1 MFRRNARTRYE
12 ARAHSQNIRAS
23 DIMDFP
29 TTPVDGEFIMY
40 DLTSGKY
47 VTSGKD
53 AVSTAEMNAAITN
66 LIDGAPGTLN
76 TLKEIADTLGDPD
89 NIATDLISKVN
100 ATAVKT
106 DLISFD
112 PNTPRSVNLN
122 QILGIDIKDFEI
134 TRNKIAAGEIT
145 TSKIA
150 DRNIGELQIAIN
162 SITTNHIAAQ
172 QVTTNKIADLAINQ
186 NKLATGSVTSLKIG
200 QSQVIN
206 NHLASNSVQENNIL
220 NDSIT
225 TSKILNQNIT
235 TSKLKD
241 GDVTSIKLAQQ
252 CVNTTNLA
260 NDCVT
265 NAKMADNAVQS
276 ENILNQSITSAK
288 MATSSI
294 TAINITDGNVTT
306 SKFAAGAVDSNALG
320 TSSVTRN
327 KIANLEVVTDKL
339 AYHAVTEDQIAVNA
353 VTNNKIKNDE
363 ISLSKMKADSIGT
376 NQLIDNSVTSAK
388 IANNTIVVGDLANDC
403 VTTDKILD
411 SNITAV
417 KLASNSVE
425 TAKIKNRNV
434 TSEKIAE
441 NAITKFEL
449 ASNAIET
456 THLKALNV
464 TTSKIADKNITFSKI
479 QDVAPNTIVAR
490 NDNDTGV
497 LSSVTILDKQLLI
510 GTGNGFNARELSGDV
525 TMNNLGEVTVSADAI
540 TTSKIGAQQVTKDK
554 IKAKDITHAEIA
566 TKTITGGSSGNIAF
580 NTIISENILADEIKQ
595 SNVGPGAIGTTE
607 LEDRK
612 VTSIKIDNGA
622 VTSNELGINAV
633 ETTHIKDLNVTHAK
647 LAADSV
653 ISSKILNGNITT
665 AKIADSA
672 IVSAKIADNNVILSK
687 IQKIDGNALL
697 VNNTGASDNVV
708 AKVVSNKQLL
718 IGNGAGFNSRILTG
732 DITMDNEGVVTVSNN
747 AINNSKIATNSIDIN
762 QLQANSVGS
771 TQLVIASVS
780 GGATGIIAL
789 DTITTDNLAANSVD
803 SSEIKNDAVITSKIL
818 AGNVTLD
825 KLDAPISHK
834 LSVID
839 VQGLTTENP
848 LVLNNITSNSTN
860 ITNNTIA
867 ITALTTGAPELLNT
881 LSEIASALGN
891 DANYATSVTTNLAG
905 KVSKGTLANPVVEDI
920 YGTKTFH
927 SLIGGSISGLAA
939 QATKLATVNGQAV
952 TIAGK
957 PFDGLSNISIA
968 PEDITGLNV
977 GSKQI
982 ISTAERV
989 KINNI
994 QFSTTPT
1001 TAIDLYALNQNV
1013 DNAVLKSDVNQSIQG
1028 EKTFTKN
1035 VTINAGYK
1043 LMGDVDGQIK
1053 QATQSLITTVGTLLS
1068 LNVAGTITSAGITST
1083 ENITA
1088 TGKTVSAETFSA
1100 AGNISA
1106 VNITSTGDFIGNVT
1120 GNLTGDFTG
1129 NIKGPSDGG
1138 NIESVFVNSQWDAN
1152 QNAYTKA
1159 IIKADLIGA
1168 VTGGITGDVAGNSTG
1183 CTGNSATATQLLAS
1197 KKIGNVDFDGT
1208 QDIVPSTIA
1217 IVTDVAAAERFV
1229 TFNDSNAN
1237 AAQQIKNH
1245 ADFKYKPSEGKL
1257 TVPTIVSSLIGNITG
1272 NVNGNVLKAADNSVV
1287 INADTKIATLN
1298 GITMGGDITMGA
1310 NDITGTNGSTITM
1323 TTLNGTL
1330 GTAAQTSITS
1340 VGTLSSLNVGG
1351 DLIVTSGNLE
1361 IQGATAVLTCSSLVG
1376 EVTGNASSATELKDM
1391 RTIAGQNFNGTQSIT
1406 KEQLATG
1413 GIITVDGTQTLTN
1426 KTLDSTT
1433 LNGTLTVGS
1442 NDITGTSGSVITM
1455 TTLNGTLGTASQ
1467 PNITSVGTLAG
1478 LMVSGNIN
1486 MNDQQ
1491 ISNCEKLSLKAGS
1504 SIDGTSITFKGN
1516 AYTVTNGVYT
1526 GPSANNNV
1534 SSNSIG
1540 IPTTFTS
1547 TLAVSGAVTIS
1558 STLTMGTNNID
1569 CTGLIGGTTAT
1580 FVGSFNGNAATVT
1593 NGLYNSSPSAQEVN
1607 SDMNFNKKCVF
1618 SHGNN
1623 QFTNGLTIAGG
1634 LVVDSIDISGKI
1646 TAGAGGGFKGN
1657 YYDSSNATIIDNTSG
1672 SVVFTGALTGTAS
1685 FATALVTTV
1694 KIGSP
1699 NIGTLS
1705 TSNSVGA
1712 TVDFT
1717 GQADVTLTPQHCGIS
1732 TAGLTTGDTTM
1743 ISGDERIKYDGYEAS
1758 INANTL
1764 GISNIVGTGNSITG
1778 ALDNISEINQFLTG
1792 SNEVGSTIG
1801 GTLGAEFLKY
1811 LKLGTSGATA
1821 ASSTIYDNITFHKNI
1836 EAPSGLTG
1844 IASQATR
1851 LETARK
1857 IGSNFAGTINQD
1869 YVEFNGTA
1877 NVTLTPRL
1885 VGLGNADDTSDV
1897 NKPVST
1903 AVQAELDL
1911 KAPLAAP
1918 TFTGTPAAPTAT
1930 PGTNTTQLATT
1941 AFVKTAVDNLVDSAP
1956 GALDTLNELA
1966 AAIGDDA
1973 NYAATVTT
1981 ALSGKHP
1988 SITTSARLDANLIGA
2003 NGDVSNTEYGYLDG
2017 VTSAIQTQIDS
2028 KQATITDASLTIA
2041 RTSGLQTAL
2050 DSKQATITSS
2060 VDVSMNNLWVQGD
2073 ISCNGGIEF
2082 KGHILPLA
2090 HETYDIGAADRKI
2103 RHLFLSDNSLWI
2115 GDNHK
2120 IDITGGKMKFKK
2132 RKTDIVPAS
2141 ILAAGGDSVGALA
2154 FTPGVG
2160 QLQDMQLHH
2169 WEEYARTLDVGG
2181 KGVGNALLQDI
2192 FVGNTVGD
2200 WEEDDALDDDIIISK
2215 VTGLQE
2221 ALNGKQSTI
2230 ADGDLTIAKTN
2241 GLQAAL
2247 DSKQTTITLSSDIS
2261 MNNLWVD
2268 GDISCNAILKV
2279 DDIIE
2284 NTSGHGVEIESVL
2297 LKDQNVTAHTVTAQ
2311 NYAVGSVNFISAS
2324 RQGNFRDLEVKDSGN
2339 SATILLTGD
2348 GGNISIDG
2356 TLSAD
2361 TIGEQTSGSGVTIDS
2376 VLLKDQNVTA
2386 HTVSASNYAV
2396 GGTNFISASRQ
2407 GNFRD
2412 LEVKDSGNSAT
2423 ILLTGDGGNI
2433 SIDGT
2438 LSADTI
2444 GEKTSTSGVTIDGV
2458 LLKDN
2463 DISANDISSNDLYV
2477 DTINERTSASGVT
2490 IDGVLLKD
2498 NNITCTDL
2506 TASGTTAV
2514 ATQSAGDNTTKI
2526 ASTAFVKTAID
2537 NLIDGAPGTLDT
2549 LKELSTALDNNNSYA
2564 TTITLQ
2570 LAQKAPKAD
2579 PTFTGTPAAPTANS
2593 GTNTTQLATTAFV
2606 HTAVSGK
2613 QDTLTSTGSGE
2624 IITATERTDYTDVS
2638 NNAVRLTG
2646 VQTVAGAKTF
2656 SSAVTVGNY
2665 TLPTA
2670 AGTQGQVLK
2679 YPASG
2684 STLTWGSSGSGG
2696 SSIDSTTDVSMNDLW
2711 VAGDLSCNS
2720 VKLGGHIIPD
2730 TNAAYDLGNAEYKI
2744 RHLFLSDN
2752 SLWIGDDHKI
2762 DISGGK
2768 MKFKKRKKT
2777 AVPAA
2782 ITSASGS
2789 NSGALTHAGLSN
2801 LSDMKLHHWEAY
2813 AHTLSGLENANIQD
2827 IFSPNTAGD
2836 WEEDE
2841 ELGGSSSTTTKQGQ
2855 LLETLTGICD
2865 GRTVVVE
2872 SGSYTFPNVTT
2883 KQEISSQTTYE
2894 DLTGSNISYKP
2905 PSGTKQIIYKMLCQI
2920 ARGDGGSGNYA
2931 GMAYRLY
2938 IDGVQCGQTK
2948 HCNNI
2953 NYQDGYIEFEYVI
2966 DIGTNDMTNG
2976 KISSWTTNK
2985 TIKLMCIERDS
2996 SADAALHISSYNSEY
3011 GESNSEVMKPHLE
3024 IVAIGEGTVGA
3035 VSNAVTTS
3043 GDQTIAGTKTFSNA
3057 IISASYTTT
3066 QRDTLTGVAGMVIF
3080 NTTVNKHQGYNG
3092 SSWNDFY

>member
-1 MFRRNARTRYE
+1 MA
-12 ARAHSQNIRAS
+12 
-23 DIMDFP
+23 
-29 TTPVDGEFIMY
+29 TT
-40 DLTSGKY
+40 
-47 VTSGKD
+47 
-53 AVSTAEMNAAITN
+53 
-66 LIDGAPGTLN
+66 GTLMTAKN
-76 TLKEIADTLGDPD
+76 IYGLVNPPPDPSGND
-89 NIATDLISKVN
+89 PLVHQTINSGATNWGSHIDLSN
-100 ATAVKT
+100 ATV
-106 DLISFD
+106 
-112 PNTPRSVNLN
+112 R
-122 QILGIDIKDFEI
+122 
-134 TRNKIAAGEIT
+134 
-145 TSKIA
+145 
-150 DRNIGELQIAIN
+150 
-162 SITTNHIAAQ
+162 
-172 QVTTNKIADLAINQ
+172 VTTNQ
-186 NKLATGSVTSLKIG
+186 
-200 QSQVIN
+200 
-206 NHLASNSVQENNIL
+206 
-220 NDSIT
+220 
-225 TSKILNQNIT
+225 
-235 TSKLKD
+235 
-241 GDVTSIKLAQQ
+241 
-252 CVNTTNLA
+252 
-260 NDCVT
+260 
-265 NAKMADNAVQS
+265 
-276 ENILNQSITSAK
+276 
-288 MATSSI
+288 
-294 TAINITDGNVTT
+294 
-306 SKFAAGAVDSNALG
+306 
-320 TSSVTRN
+320 
-327 KIANLEVVTDKL
+327 
-339 AYHAVTEDQIAVNA
+339 
-353 VTNNKIKNDE
+353 
-363 ISLSKMKADSIGT
+363 
-376 NQLIDNSVTSAK
+376 
-388 IANNTIVVGDLANDC
+388 
-403 VTTDKILD
+403 
-411 SNITAV
+411 
-417 KLASNSVE
+417 
-425 TAKIKNRNV
+425 
-434 TSEKIAE
+434 
-441 NAITKFEL
+441 
-449 ASNAIET
+449 
-456 THLKALNV
+456 
-464 TTSKIADKNITFSKI
+464 
-479 QDVAPNTIVAR
+479 
-490 NDNDTGV
+490 
-497 LSSVTILDKQLLI
+497 
-510 GTGNGFNARELSGDV
+510 
-525 TMNNLGEVTVSADAI
+525 
-540 TTSKIGAQQVTKDK
+540 
-554 IKAKDITHAEIA
+554 
-566 TKTITGGSSGNIAF
+566 
-580 NTIISENILADEIKQ
+580 
-595 SNVGPGAIGTTE
+595 
-607 LEDRK
+607 
-612 VTSIKIDNGA
+612 
-622 VTSNELGINAV
+622 
-633 ETTHIKDLNVTHAK
+633 
-647 LAADSV
+647 
-653 ISSKILNGNITT
+653 
-665 AKIADSA
+665 
-672 IVSAKIADNNVILSK
+672 
-687 IQKIDGNALL
+687 
-697 VNNTGASDNVV
+697 
-708 AKVVSNKQLL
+708 
-718 IGNGAGFNSRILTG
+718 
-732 DITMDNEGVVTVSNN
+732 
-747 AINNSKIATNSIDIN
+747 
-762 QLQANSVGS
+762 
-771 TQLVIASVS
+771 
-780 GGATGIIAL
+780 
-789 DTITTDNLAANSVD
+789 
-803 SSEIKNDAVITSKIL
+803 
-818 AGNVTLD
+818 
-825 KLDAPISHK
+825 
-834 LSVID
+834 
-839 VQGLTTENP
+839 
-848 LVLNNITSNSTN
+848 
-860 ITNNTIA
+860 
-867 ITALTTGAPELLNT
+867 
-881 LSEIASALGN
+881 
-891 DANYATSVTTNLAG
+891 
-905 KVSKGTLANPVVEDI
+905 
-920 YGTKTFH
+920 
-927 SLIGGSISGLAA
+927 
-939 QATKLATVNGQAV
+939 
-952 TIAGK
+952 TIAG
-957 PFDGLSNISIA
+957 D
-968 PEDITGLNV
+968 
-977 GSKQI
+977 
-982 ISTAERV
+982 
-989 KINNI
+989 
-994 QFSTTPT
+994 
-1001 TAIDLYALNQNV
+1001 
-1013 DNAVLKSDVNQSIQG
+1013 
-1028 EKTFTKN
+1028 KTFT
-1035 VTINAGYK
+1035 G
-1043 LMGDVDGQIK
+1043 
-1053 QATQSLITTVGTLLS
+1053 TVIAPTP
-1068 LNVAGTITSAGITST
+1068 V
-1083 ENITA
+1083 E
-1088 TGKTVSAETFSA
+1088 
-1100 AGNISA
+1100 
-1106 VNITSTGDFIGNVT
+1106 
-1120 GNLTGDFTG
+1120 
-1129 NIKGPSDGG
+1129 SD
-1138 NIESVFVNSQWDAN
+1138 N
-1152 QNAYTKA
+1152 T
-1159 IIKADLIGA
+1159 
-1168 VTGGITGDVAGNSTG
+1168 
-1183 CTGNSATATQLLAS
+1183 
-1197 KKIGNVDFDGT
+1197 
-1208 QDIVPSTIA
+1208 
-1217 IVTDVAAAERFV
+1217 
-1229 TFNDSNAN
+1229 
-1237 AAQQIKNH
+1237 
-1245 ADFKYKPSEGKL
+1245 
-1257 TVPTIVSSLIGNITG
+1257 
-1272 NVNGNVLKAADNSVV
+1272 
-1287 INADTKIATLN
+1287 TKIATTAFVKTCTYNLVDGAPNSLNTLNELAAAINDDNNFHTTMTTALATKHVSITSSARLNANLIGDNGNVSNTEYGYLN
-1298 GITMGGDITMGA
+1298 GVTSAIQTQINSKQAT
-1310 NDITGTNGSTITM
+1310 ITNGSITLQQVNALESI
-1323 TTLNGTL
+1323 LN
-1330 GTAAQTSITS
+1330 S
-1340 VGTLSSLNVGG
+1340 
-1351 DLIVTSGNLE
+1351 
-1361 IQGATAVLTCSSLVG
+1361 
-1376 EVTGNASSATELKDM
+1376 
-1391 RTIAGQNFNGTQSIT
+1391 
-1406 KEQLATG
+1406 
-1413 GIITVDGTQTLTN
+1413 
-1426 KTLDSTT
+1426 
-1433 LNGTLTVGS
+1433 
-1442 NDITGTSGSVITM
+1442 
-1455 TTLNGTLGTASQ
+1455 
-1467 PNITSVGTLAG
+1467 
-1478 LMVSGNIN
+1478 
-1486 MNDQQ
+1486 
-1491 ISNCEKLSLKAGS
+1491 
-1504 SIDGTSITFKGN
+1504 
-1516 AYTVTNGVYT
+1516 
-1526 GPSANNNV
+1526 
-1534 SSNSIG
+1534 
-1540 IPTTFTS
+1540 
-1547 TLAVSGAVTIS
+1547 
-1558 STLTMGTNNID
+1558 
-1569 CTGLIGGTTAT
+1569 
-1580 FVGSFNGNAATVT
+1580 
-1593 NGLYNSSPSAQEVN
+1593 
-1607 SDMNFNKKCVF
+1607 
-1618 SHGNN
+1618 
-1623 QFTNGLTIAGG
+1623 
-1634 LVVDSIDISGKI
+1634 
-1646 TAGAGGGFKGN
+1646 
-1657 YYDSSNATIIDNTSG
+1657 
-1672 SVVFTGALTGTAS
+1672 
-1685 FATALVTTV
+1685 
-1694 KIGSP
+1694 
-1699 NIGTLS
+1699 
-1705 TSNSVGA
+1705 
-1712 TVDFT
+1712 
-1717 GQADVTLTPQHCGIS
+1717 
-1732 TAGLTTGDTTM
+1732 
-1743 ISGDERIKYDGYEAS
+1743 
-1758 INANTL
+1758 
-1764 GISNIVGTGNSITG
+1764 
-1778 ALDNISEINQFLTG
+1778 
-1792 SNEVGSTIG
+1792 
-1801 GTLGAEFLKY
+1801 
-1811 LKLGTSGATA
+1811 
-1821 ASSTIYDNITFHKNI
+1821 
-1836 EAPSGLTG
+1836 
-1844 IASQATR
+1844 
-1851 LETARK
+1851 
-1857 IGSNFAGTINQD
+1857 
-1869 YVEFNGTA
+1869 
-1877 NVTLTPRL
+1877 
-1885 VGLGNADDTSDV
+1885 
-1897 NKPVST
+1897 
-1903 AVQAELDL
+1903 
-1911 KAPLAAP
+1911 KAPLNGP
-1918 TFTGTPAAPTAT
+1918 VFGGSPIAPTAT
-1930 PGTNTTQLATT
+1930 AGTNTTQLATT
-1941 AFVKTAVDNLVDSAP
+1941 AFVKTAVDNLIDSAP

-1981 ALSGKHP
+1981 ALAAKHP

-2181 KGVGNALLQDI
+2181 KGIGNALLQDI

>member
-1 MFRRNARTRYE
+1 MATTGTLMTAKNIYGLVNPPPDPSGNDPLVHQTINSGATNWGSHIDLSNATVRVTTNQTI
-12 ARAHSQNIRAS
+12 AGDKTFTGTVIA
-23 DIMDFP
+23 P
-29 TTPVDGEFIMY
+29 TPVESDNTTKIATTAFVKTCTYNLVDGAPNSLNTLNELAAAINDDNNFHTTMTTALATKHVSI
-40 DLTSGKY
+40 TSSARLNANLIGDNGNVSNTEY
-47 VTSGKD
+47 GYLNGVTSAIQTQINSKQATITNGSITLQQVNALESILNSKAPLNGPVFGGSPIAPTATAGTNTTQLATTAFVKT
-53 AVSTAEMNAAITN
+53 AVDN
-66 LIDGAPGTLN
+66 LIDSAPGALDTLN
-76 TLKEIADTLGDPD
+76 ELAAAIGDD
-89 NIATDLISKVN
+89 ANYAAT
-100 ATAVKT
+100 
-106 DLISFD
+106 
-112 PNTPRSVNLN
+112 
-122 QILGIDIKDFEI
+122 
-134 TRNKIAAGEIT
+134 
-145 TSKIA
+145 
-150 DRNIGELQIAIN
+150 
-162 SITTNHIAAQ
+162 
-172 QVTTNKIADLAINQ
+172 VTTALAA
-186 NKLATGSVTSLKIG
+186 K
-200 QSQVIN
+200 
-206 NHLASNSVQENNIL
+206 HP
-220 NDSIT
+220 SIT
-225 TSKILNQNIT
+225 TSARLDANLIGANGDVSNTEYGYLDGVTSAIQTQINSKQATITDASLTIARTNGLQAALDSKQATITDASLTIARTSGLQAALDSKQATITDASLTIARTSGLQAALDSKQATITDASLTIARTSGLQAALDSKQATIT
-235 TSKLKD
+235 TLARLNSNLIHD
-241 GDVTSIKLAQQ
+241 GSVDNTEFGYLDGVTSAIQTQIDSKQA
-252 CVNTTNLA
+252 T
-260 NDCVT
+260 
-265 NAKMADNAVQS
+265 
-276 ENILNQSITSAK
+276 ITDASLTIARTSGLQAALDSK
-288 MATSSI
+288 QAT
-294 TAINITDGNVTT
+294 ITDGDLTIARTSGLQAALDSKQATITDGDLTIARTSGLQAALDSKQGSITT
-306 SKFAAGAVDSNALG
+306 LARLNSNLIHDGSVDN
-320 TSSVTRN
+320 
-327 KIANLEVVTDKL
+327 
-339 AYHAVTEDQIAVNA
+339 TEFGYLN
-353 VTNNKIKNDE
+353 
-363 ISLSKMKADSIGT
+363 G
-376 NQLIDNSVTSAK
+376 VTSAVQTQ
-388 IANNTIVVGDLANDC
+388 I
-403 VTTDKILD
+403 D
-411 SNITAV
+411 S
-417 KLASNSVE
+417 
-425 TAKIKNRNV
+425 
-434 TSEKIAE
+434 
-441 NAITKFEL
+441 
-449 ASNAIET
+449 
-456 THLKALNV
+456 
-464 TTSKIADKNITFSKI
+464 
-479 QDVAPNTIVAR
+479 
-490 NDNDTGV
+490 
-497 LSSVTILDKQLLI
+497 
-510 GTGNGFNARELSGDV
+510 
-525 TMNNLGEVTVSADAI
+525 
-540 TTSKIGAQQVTKDK
+540 
-554 IKAKDITHAEIA
+554 
-566 TKTITGGSSGNIAF
+566 
-580 NTIISENILADEIKQ
+580 
-595 SNVGPGAIGTTE
+595 
-607 LEDRK
+607 
-612 VTSIKIDNGA
+612 
-622 VTSNELGINAV
+622 
-633 ETTHIKDLNVTHAK
+633 
-647 LAADSV
+647 
-653 ISSKILNGNITT
+653 
-665 AKIADSA
+665 
-672 IVSAKIADNNVILSK
+672 
-687 IQKIDGNALL
+687 
-697 VNNTGASDNVV
+697 
-708 AKVVSNKQLL
+708 
-718 IGNGAGFNSRILTG
+718 
-732 DITMDNEGVVTVSNN
+732 
-747 AINNSKIATNSIDIN
+747 
-762 QLQANSVGS
+762 
-771 TQLVIASVS
+771 
-780 GGATGIIAL
+780 
-789 DTITTDNLAANSVD
+789 
-803 SSEIKNDAVITSKIL
+803 
-818 AGNVTLD
+818 
-825 KLDAPISHK
+825 
-834 LSVID
+834 
-839 VQGLTTENP
+839 
-848 LVLNNITSNSTN
+848 
-860 ITNNTIA
+860 
-867 ITALTTGAPELLNT
+867 
-881 LSEIASALGN
+881 
-891 DANYATSVTTNLAG
+891 
-905 KVSKGTLANPVVEDI
+905 
-920 YGTKTFH
+920 
-927 SLIGGSISGLAA
+927 
-939 QATKLATVNGQAV
+939 
-952 TIAGK
+952 
-957 PFDGLSNISIA
+957 
-968 PEDITGLNV
+968 
-977 GSKQI
+977 
-982 ISTAERV
+982 
-989 KINNI
+989 
-994 QFSTTPT
+994 
-1001 TAIDLYALNQNV
+1001 
-1013 DNAVLKSDVNQSIQG
+1013 
-1028 EKTFTKN
+1028 
-1035 VTINAGYK
+1035 
-1043 LMGDVDGQIK
+1043 K
-1053 QATQSLITTVGTLLS
+1053 QATIT
-1068 LNVAGTITSAGITST
+1068 
-1083 ENITA
+1083 
-1088 TGKTVSAETFSA
+1088 
-1100 AGNISA
+1100 
-1106 VNITSTGDFIGNVT
+1106 
-1120 GNLTGDFTG
+1120 
-1129 NIKGPSDGG
+1129 
-1138 NIESVFVNSQWDAN
+1138 DA
-1152 QNAYTKA
+1152 
-1159 IIKADLIGA
+1159 
-1168 VTGGITGDVAGNSTG
+1168 S
-1183 CTGNSATATQLLAS
+1183 
-1197 KKIGNVDFDGT
+1197 
-1208 QDIVPSTIA
+1208 
-1217 IVTDVAAAERFV
+1217 
-1229 TFNDSNAN
+1229 
-1237 AAQQIKNH
+1237 
-1245 ADFKYKPSEGKL
+1245 
-1257 TVPTIVSSLIGNITG
+1257 
-1272 NVNGNVLKAADNSVV
+1272 
-1287 INADTKIATLN
+1287 
-1298 GITMGGDITMGA
+1298 
-1310 NDITGTNGSTITM
+1310 
-1323 TTLNGTL
+1323 
-1330 GTAAQTSITS
+1330 
-1340 VGTLSSLNVGG
+1340 
-1351 DLIVTSGNLE
+1351 
-1361 IQGATAVLTCSSLVG
+1361 
-1376 EVTGNASSATELKDM
+1376 
-1391 RTIAGQNFNGTQSIT
+1391 
-1406 KEQLATG
+1406 
-1413 GIITVDGTQTLTN
+1413 
-1426 KTLDSTT
+1426 
-1433 LNGTLTVGS
+1433 
-1442 NDITGTSGSVITM
+1442 
-1455 TTLNGTLGTASQ
+1455 
-1467 PNITSVGTLAG
+1467 
-1478 LMVSGNIN
+1478 
-1486 MNDQQ
+1486 
-1491 ISNCEKLSLKAGS
+1491 
-1504 SIDGTSITFKGN
+1504 
-1516 AYTVTNGVYT
+1516 
-1526 GPSANNNV
+1526 
-1534 SSNSIG
+1534 
-1540 IPTTFTS
+1540 
-1547 TLAVSGAVTIS
+1547 
-1558 STLTMGTNNID
+1558 
-1569 CTGLIGGTTAT
+1569 
-1580 FVGSFNGNAATVT
+1580 
-1593 NGLYNSSPSAQEVN
+1593 
-1607 SDMNFNKKCVF
+1607 
-1618 SHGNN
+1618 
-1623 QFTNGLTIAGG
+1623 LTIARTSG
-1634 LVVDSIDISGKI
+1634 LQAALDSKQ
-1646 TAGAGGGFKGN
+1646 
-1657 YYDSSNATIIDNTSG
+1657 ATITDG
-1672 SVVFTGALTGTAS
+1672 DLTIAR
-1685 FATALVTTV
+1685 
-1694 KIGSP
+1694 
-1699 NIGTLS
+1699 
-1705 TSNSVGA
+1705 
-1712 TVDFT
+1712 
-1717 GQADVTLTPQHCGIS
+1717 
-1732 TAGLTTGDTTM
+1732 TTG
-1743 ISGDERIKYDGYEAS
+1743 
-1758 INANTL
+1758 L
-1764 GISNIVGTGNSITG
+1764 
-1778 ALDNISEINQFLTG
+1778 Q
-1792 SNEVGSTIG
+1792 
-1801 GTLGAEFLKY
+1801 
-1811 LKLGTSGATA
+1811 A
-1821 ASSTIYDNITFHKNI
+1821 A
-1836 EAPSGLTG
+1836 
-1844 IASQATR
+1844 
-1851 LETARK
+1851 
-1857 IGSNFAGTINQD
+1857 
-1869 YVEFNGTA
+1869 
-1877 NVTLTPRL
+1877 
-1885 VGLGNADDTSDV
+1885 
-1897 NKPVST
+1897 
-1903 AVQAELDL
+1903 LDL

-1930 PGTNTTQLATT
+1930 AGTNTTQLATT

-2181 KGVGNALLQDI
+2181 KGIGNALLQDI